1 MDLEQEN
8 KRLRQQL
15 VDLHRE
21 AQRSQVTLERFHA
34 RELELMSAD
43 TLVELLH
50 MMTEGLLAS
59 FKVDALQLPIGE

>member
-8 KRLRQQL
+8 RRLRQQL

-21 AQRSQVTLERFHA
+21 AQRSQATLERFHT

-43 TLVELLH
+43 TLAELLH
-50 MMTEGLLAS
+50 IMT
-59 FKVDALQLPIGE
+59 